1 LCRFATNLKGLAPTY
16 PIWRLLSFMVA
27 STLKFTRIYW
37 RTNALVL
44 LLVHL
49 EEYLD

>member
-1 LCRFATNLKGLAPTY
+1 
-16 PIWRLLSFMVA
+16 MVA

-49 EEYLD
+49 EEYLDWLGIRTFLWRMSGISF